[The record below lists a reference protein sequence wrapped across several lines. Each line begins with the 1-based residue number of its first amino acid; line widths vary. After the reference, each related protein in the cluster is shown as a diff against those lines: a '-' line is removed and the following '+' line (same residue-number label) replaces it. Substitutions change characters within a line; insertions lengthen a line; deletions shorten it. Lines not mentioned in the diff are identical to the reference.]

1 MTKKERF
8 IVTAYTGV
16 SMLSSTDEWAE
27 YYDYIR
33 DILVEDNVEVGDIIG
48 EDIQDKI
55 RKKTQM
61 DFYKL
66 SVGVDNEV

>member
-8 IVTAYTGV
+8 IVTAYTGI

-33 DILVEDNVEVGDIIG
+33 EMLAEDVIELGDIIG
-48 EDIQDKI
+48 EDIHKKI
-55 RKKTQM
+55 QEKTQM
-61 DFYKL
+61 DFYRL
-66 SVGVDNEV
+66 SVGVENEV